1 MVVFAL
7 NVRLLLEHR
16 NGANSWHLS
25 SGPKRYDYSPAE
37 DDWFYS
43 RDGQSLGSLLNNE
56 LSTIIGQDVDLGLRE
71 ASKHI

>member
-7 NVRLLLEHR
+7 NVRLLLEHC
-16 NGANSWHLS
+16 NGANWYLS

-43 RDGQSLGSLLNNE
+43 RDGQSLGSLFKNE
-56 LSTIIGQDVDLGLRE
+56 LSNIIGQDVDLGLRE
-71 ASKHI
+71 TSKRI